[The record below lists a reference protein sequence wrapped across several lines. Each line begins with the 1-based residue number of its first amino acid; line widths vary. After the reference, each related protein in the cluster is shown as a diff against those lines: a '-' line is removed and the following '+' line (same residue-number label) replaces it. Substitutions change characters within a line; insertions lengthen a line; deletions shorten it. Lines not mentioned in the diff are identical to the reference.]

1 MRIAV
6 CDDEKEIRDM
16 FVKKIETLH
25 PKAELLLYQSG
36 EELLLSDKEPD
47 ILLLDIQ
54 MPGKNGMETAKEL
67 RRKNKRAIIIFVTA
81 LDDFVFQAFDVGA
94 FHYLVKPFD
103 DRKFAEVLQS
113 AIEQSE
119 DRRGLE
125 DAGRKGEM
133 PSLIIT
139 TGGKHIAV
147 NLEDIVYAEVFDR
160 KVILHTMDADIEYY
174 GKMKEL
180 EEKAGDEFYRTHR
193 SFLVNFD
200 FIRKYDATTV
210 YLEKGQAH
218 MARQNYREFVKQYLR
233 YNQRKG
239 RR

>member
-1 MRIAV
+1 MQIAV

-16 FVKKIETLH
+16 FAEKIGRLY
-25 PKAELLLYQSG
+25 PKAELSLYQSG
-36 EELLLSDKEPD
+36 EELLLSEKEPD

-54 MPGKNGMETAKEL
+54 MPRKNGMETAKEL
-67 RRKNKRAIIIFVTA
+67 RRKNKKAIIIFVTG
-81 LDDFVFQAFDVGA
+81 LEDFVFQAFDVGA

-103 DRKFAEVLQS
+103 DRKFTEVLQN
-113 AIEQSE
+113 AVEQSE
-119 DRRGLE
+119 DRKKLE
-125 DAGRKGEM
+125 GAGRKGER
-133 PSLIIT
+133 PSLMIT
-139 TGGKHIAV
+139 TGGKHITV

-160 KVILHTMDADIEYY
+160 KVILHTMDTDIEYY

-193 SFLVNFD
+193 SFLVNFG
-200 FIRKYDATTV
+200 FIRKYDAATV
-210 YLEKGQAH
+210 YLEKGQAL
-218 MARQNYREFVKQYLR
+218 MAKQNYREFVKQYLR

>member
-1 MRIAV
+1 MV
-6 CDDEKEIRDM
+6 
-16 FVKKIETLH
+16 
-25 PKAELLLYQSG
+25 
-36 EELLLSDKEPD
+36 
-47 ILLLDIQ
+47 
-54 MPGKNGMETAKEL
+54 
-67 RRKNKRAIIIFVTA
+67 
-81 LDDFVFQAFDVGA
+81 
-94 FHYLVKPFD
+94 
-103 DRKFAEVLQS
+103 
-113 AIEQSE
+113 
-119 DRRGLE
+119 
-125 DAGRKGEM
+125 
-133 PSLIIT
+133 T
-139 TGGKHIAV
+139 TGGKHVAV